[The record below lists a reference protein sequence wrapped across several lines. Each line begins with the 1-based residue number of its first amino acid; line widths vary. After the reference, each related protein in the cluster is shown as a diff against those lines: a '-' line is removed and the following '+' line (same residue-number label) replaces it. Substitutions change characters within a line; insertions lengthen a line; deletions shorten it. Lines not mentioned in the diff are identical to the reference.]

1 MAPRPYKESWGKKE
15 KKLKR
20 VEEEGKK
27 NPKAVGG
34 IQGVAFDCKIFNQF
48 LTSDILLISVVEERT
63 DR

>member
-1 MAPRPYKESWGKKE
+1 MAPRPYKESWGKKR
-15 KKLKR
+15 KKIKKSR
-20 VEEEGKK
+20 RRRKK